1 MKQHPQSPL
10 NLGRSRRTL
19 TAIALVVGL
28 LGSAGCQSQTGA
40 KDPRSELGAGVAER
54 SAQVKEEPAQR
65 AGDTKQNVLPPPLPG
80 MEQALRAQITQTIGT
95 AACDAPAQCK
105 TIGLGS
111 TPCGGPEAWVAWSN
125 KDPATAR
132 LPALAEQLAELQRSR
147 HAVSG
152 MRSICR
158 YVPDPGATC
167 TAGQCT
173 LKTASTAI

>member
-1 MKQHPQSPL
+1 MKQQPQYPL
-10 NLGRSRRTL
+10 TLGRNRRTL
-19 TAIALVVGL
+19 TAIALVVGM
-28 LGSAGCQSQTGA
+28 LGSTGCQSQTGA
-40 KDPRSELGAGVAER
+40 KAPGAAVAQ
-54 SAQVKEEPAQR
+54 SPAQL
-65 AGDTKQNVLPPPLPG
+65 APTPPKPDLAA
-80 MEQALRAQITQTIGT
+80 EQALRAQITQIIGT

-111 TPCGGPEAWVAWSN
+111 TPCGGPETWVAWSN
-125 KDPATAR
+125 KDPDTAR

-167 TAGQCT
+167 TAGQCI
-173 LKTASTAI
+173 LKTASTAN

>member
-1 MKQHPQSPL
+1 MKHPLQHLLKPARTRLPS
-10 NLGRSRRTL
+10 RSRWTL
-19 TAIALVVGL
+19 AAIALAVGL
-28 LGSAGCQSQTGA
+28 LGSTGCQSQTGLQA
-40 KDPRSELGAGVAER
+40 PGAAVAPPA
-54 SAQVKEEPAQR
+54 AQVAPTPSKPDLA
-65 AGDTKQNVLPPPLPG
+65 A
-80 MEQALRAQITQTIGT
+80 EQALRVQISQTIGT

-158 YVPDPGATC
+158 YLPDPGATC
-167 TAGQCT
+167 TAGQCV
-173 LKTASTAI
+173 LKTASTAN